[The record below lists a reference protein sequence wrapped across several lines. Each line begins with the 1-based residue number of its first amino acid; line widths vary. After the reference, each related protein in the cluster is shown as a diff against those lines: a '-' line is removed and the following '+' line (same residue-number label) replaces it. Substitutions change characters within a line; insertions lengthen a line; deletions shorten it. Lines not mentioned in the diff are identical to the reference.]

1 MNEKDHSTRRFLRS
15 AIAALLGC
23 CVLFSLSVPLFA
35 DGGDEYTII
44 DPISSPEGYASFL
57 YDNTKGL
64 PTSEANAIAE
74 TSDGFIW
81 IGSYGGL
88 IRYDGNSFE
97 RYKSTTGIASVVS
110 LYVDDRDLL
119 WIGTNDNGAAI
130 MDRYGNVKMFNKKEG
145 LPSSSVREFAEDD
158 NGNAEKMSV
167 QEMLSSGRGF
177 AKVVRGSRLSDL
189 DKLLL
194 VFRDRALQATQNR
207 ATNNITKE
215 L

>member
-1 MNEKDHSTRRFLRS
+1 MIGKDHSAKLFLRS
-15 AIAALLGC
+15 AIAALLGF

-145 LPSSSVREFAEDD
+145 LPSSSVRA
-158 NGNAEKMSV
+158 
-167 QEMLSSGRGF
+167 SSTR
-177 AKVVRGSRLSDL
+177 
-189 DKLLL
+189 
-194 VFRDRALQATQNR
+194 
-207 ATNNITKE
+207 
-215 L
+215 